1 MIDIGALKSKI
12 VIDDTEARGKLKS
25 FGDESDKAGSKLAGF
40 GKMAGTTVVAGVA
53 AIGAAAVA
61 TAGIATKAF
70 GDFEEGINK
79 VATIADT
86 SVMSVENIKSGVL
99 DLSNDMGI
107 ATGELSEAMYQ
118 AISATGD
125 TANALTYVEKAS
137 KLAKGGFTETSKA
150 MDAVTKTM
158 NAYGETGEEAFG
170 KVSDMLVMTQNL
182 GITTVDE
189 LSGALYNVVPTAAA
203 LGLEFDQV
211 SAAMATMTSF
221 GTPTSVA
228 TTQIRSALNE
238 LSKSGTKASDTFKE
252 LSGKSFTEF
261 IDGGGN
267 LSEAMVIMQDGAEKT
282 GLSVTDLF
290 SSVEAGAAALALTG
304 TGADKF
310 NDSLTQMRDASG
322 ATDEAYA
329 TMSEGINASFNKLA
343 NAGKNVLVQLGDK
356 LAPVMID
363 LANWINSNMP
373 QIQAVIEKTFN
384 AIGVVI
390 DVVVKGFNILIGWV
404 KDLTKACQEEGT
416 KQNQIWT
423 NIKTMFLDFFNA
435 VKEFVVVFV
444 DQFKKIW
451 EEWGTVI
458 TTYTQG
464 FVKALAIVFE
474 TVFKTITNLLN
485 VFSKLFEGDWKGLW
499 EAVKKLVFDLLTGIL
514 KFIQNS
520 FDTMINIAKDII
532 PKMIQ
537 AGRDIFNGLWDGLE
551 SVWNNISNWVSDKVS
566 WMVDKLAFW
575 DNGAK
580 KMETQSQTS
589 NTKSID
595 GSHRAGLSYVPWD
608 GYKSL
613 LHEGEMVLTKAEAN
627 TYRGSTN
634 GGINI
639 EGSLIELTVNGTPD
653 ESILRALKKETD
665 NIANYTIGKLNHAFS
680 IRGYR
685 PNPR

>member
-12 VIDDTEARGKLKS
+12 IIDDTEARGKLKS
-25 FGDESDKAGSKLAGF
+25 FGDESDRTGSKLAGF

-53 AIGAAAVA
+53 AIGTAAAA
-61 TAGIATKAF
+61 TAVMATKAF

-79 VATIADT
+79 VVTIADT
-86 SVMSVENIKSGVL
+86 SVMSVEDIKSGVL

-125 TANALTYVEKAS
+125 TANALKYVESAS
-137 KLAKGGFTETSKA
+137 KLAKGGFTDTSKA

-158 NAYGETGEEAFG
+158 NAYGESGEEAFG

-189 LSGALYNVVPTAAA
+189 LAGSLYNVVPTASA
-203 LGLEFDQV
+203 LGVEFDQV
-211 SAAMATMTSF
+211 SAAMATMTSM

-228 TTQIRSALNE
+228 TTQLRSAMNE
-238 LSKSGTKASDTFKE
+238 LSKSGTKASIEFEK
-252 LSGKSFTEF
+252 LSGKSFKEF
-261 IDGGGN
+261 IAEGGN
-267 LSEAMVIMQDGAEKT
+267 LSDAMVIMDEGAKKA
-282 GLSVTDLF
+282 GLGVTDLF
-290 SSVEAGAAALALTG
+290 SSVEAGSAALALTG
-304 TGADKF
+304 VGADKF
-310 NDSLTQMRDASG
+310 NASLLQMGDASG
-322 ATDEAYA
+322 ATETAYE
-329 TMSEGINASFNKLA
+329 TMSEGVNASFNKIV

-356 LAPVMID
+356 LAPVMTD

-373 QIQAVIEKTFN
+373 QIQAVIETTFN

-464 FVKALAIVFE
+464 FVKAIAIVFE

-485 VFSKLFEGDWKGLW
+485 VFSKLFQGDWKGLW
-499 EAVKKLVFDLLTGIL
+499 EAVKKLVFDLLSGIL

-520 FDTMINIAKDII
+520 FDTMITIAKDII
-532 PKMIQ
+532 PKMMQ
-537 AGRDIFNGLWDGLE
+537 AGRDIFNGLWDGLK
-551 SVWNNISNWVSDKVS
+551 SVWDGISSWVSSKVS
-566 WMVDKLAFW
+566 WMVDKLTFW
-575 DNGAK
+575 DNGTK
-580 KMETQSQTS
+580 KMES
-589 NTKSID
+589 NPTGKTKSVD
-595 GSHRAGLSYVPWD
+595 GSHRSGIDFIPFD
-608 GYKSL
+608 NYKAL
-613 LHEGEMVLTKAEAN
+613 LHEGEMVLTKSEAES
-627 TYRGSTN
+627 YREGSRGVN
-634 GGINI
+634 ISLNI
-639 EGSLIELTVNGTPD
+639 ERLLDVDKIDNGTD
-653 ESILRALKKETD
+653 VEAIIDRAINKMYKSMNSAL
-665 NIANYTIGKLNHAFS
+665 S
-680 IRGYR
+680 QRGLR
-685 PNPR
+685 PNLR